1 MRSAGKLAPL
11 CLVALA
17 LNGCAATGGIGLAGG
32 ALTGALAGIA
42 PTITVEQI
50 LEQYALYHNLK
61 VQLEMIDAMGIVT
74 TTTQTPVIVT
84 GTPMT
89 PMAPTGPVASPAPP
103 VMAPTS
109 PVVSKPPAPIPAPR
123 PVPTAP

>member
-1 MRSAGKLAPL
+1 MRLAPL
-11 CLVALA
+11 CLAALA
-17 LNGCAATGGIGLAGG
+17 LNGCAAAGGVNLAGG

-74 TTTQTPVIVT
+74 TTTQTPIVLT

-89 PMAPTGPVASPAPP
+89 PTGPVVSPAPP
-103 VMAPTS
+103 VATPTS
-109 PVVSKPPAPIPAPR
+109 PVTVKPPAPIKAPT
-123 PVPTAP
+123 PVPTVP

>member
-1 MRSAGKLAPL
+1 MKKLFPL
-11 CLVALA
+11 LAALA
-17 LNGCAATGGIGLAGG
+17 LNGCAASGGVGLAGG

-74 TTTQTPVIVT
+74 TTTQTPIVVT

-89 PMAPTGPVASPAPP
+89 PMTPMTPVVPSAPP
-103 VMAPTS
+103 GAGSAS
-109 PVVSKPPAPIPAPR
+109 PVVSKPPAPISAPR
-123 PVPTAP
+123 PVPTVP

>member
-1 MRSAGKLAPL
+1 MRLVPL
-11 CLVALA
+11 CLAALA

-42 PTITVEQI
+42 PAITVEQI

-74 TTTQTPVIVT
+74 TTTQTPIVVT

-89 PMAPTGPVASPAPP
+89 PMTPTGPVVSPA
-103 VMAPTS
+103 APGMGSAS

-123 PVPTAP
+123 PAPTVP

>member
-1 MRSAGKLAPL
+1 MKKLIPL
-11 CLVALA
+11 CLAALA

-74 TTTQTPVIVT
+74 TTTQTPVVLT

-89 PMAPTGPVASPAPP
+89 PMAPIVPSAPP
-103 VMAPTS
+103 GAGSAS
-109 PVVSKPPAPIPAPR
+109 PVVTKPPAAIPAPR
-123 PVPTAP
+123 PVPTVP